1 MKALVLV
8 LSGDVER
15 AREWLQQKYA
25 RATIEFLSRYELENK
40 SAAQRL
46 SIVRRLRP
54 DVFVIVTERLVW
66 QRGQNSL
73 FAFGALARARRVAMI
88 DSRGNVREESRAAIL
103 SRTPAR
109 LASESAASAA
119 AIARSRGQLKKLERA
134 VADRPG
140 IKIDSAGRDLK
151 IAYLRSTPSP
161 GSHAGGAATHINGF
175 LNAATDHGA
184 RVDVISNDY
193 IAGLDESRLTLID
206 PEPIGSTRA
215 AFDLRNNL
223 IFSGGVR
230 RELQRAAAD
239 LIYQRYGR
247 FTWAGV
253 EASLLTGA
261 PLFLE
266 YNGSEVWI
274 GKHWDMSGMIP
285 LLERFEALNLAAAVR
300 IFVVSEVERQNLLR
314 INVPE
319 EKIIVNPN
327 GVDTETFRPG
337 IGGAA
342 VRREFE
348 IPDNEIV
355 AGFVGTFGPW
365 HGVLTLAEAI
375 ASMPPDSGVRF
386 LLIGAGRFRDEVERI
401 IRDAKR
407 EHQVIFAG
415 HVDHKKVPALL
426 DACDIL
432 LSPHVPLQDGS
443 DFFGSPTKLF
453 EYMAMGKGIVASRL
467 GQIGEVLSNEETALL
482 VDPANVQELSNA
494 VLRLTNSRDLRERL
508 GAAARRAAIE
518 RHTWKQNAQ
527 RVIDEYRALESQ
539 LWLGYL
545 RKKSPTEVGAL
556 TPDDRGF
563 ACSIEVAAINDLDEK
578 ERARE
583 QWGRIPPALS
593 TEAGKSLAR
602 ASFSMKSN
610 DIVIRITRHGCQ
622 R

>member
-8 LSGDVER
+8 LSGDAER
-15 AREWLQQKYA
+15 AREWLQRKYA
-25 RATIEFLSRYELENK
+25 HASIEFLSRSELENK

-46 SIVRRLRP
+46 SIVRKLRP
-54 DVFVIVTERLVW
+54 HVFVIVTERLVW
-66 QRGQNSL
+66 QRGQNAL
-73 FAFGALARARRVAMI
+73 FAFAALAGARRVAMI
-88 DSRGNVREESRAAIL
+88 DSRGSAREESRANIL

-119 AIARSRGQLKKLERA
+119 AIARSRRHLKKLERE
-134 VADRPG
+134 VANRSG
-140 IKIDSAGRDLK
+140 SKIASDKRDLSL
-151 IAYLRSTPSP
+151 AYLRSTPSP

-175 LNAATDHGA
+175 INAATNLGA
-184 RVDVISNDY
+184 RLNVISNDY
-193 IAGLDESRLTLID
+193 IAGLVESRLTLID

-223 IFSGGVR
+223 IFSAGVL
-230 RELQRAAAD
+230 RELERKPVD

-253 EASLLTGA
+253 EGSLRTAA

-285 LLERFEALNLAAAVR
+285 LLERFEALNLAAAAR

-319 EKIIVNPN
+319 AKIIVNPN
-327 GVDTETFRPG
+327 GVDTETFQPG
-337 IGGAA
+337 VGGAV
-342 VRREFE
+342 VRREFG
-348 IPDNEIV
+348 IPENEIV

-365 HGVLTLAEAI
+365 HGVLTLAQAI
-375 ASMPPDSGVRF
+375 ASMPPDSGVCF

-401 IRDAKR
+401 VRDAGR

-415 HVDHKKVPALL
+415 HVGHERVPALL

-432 LSPHVPLQDGS
+432 LSPHVPLEDGS

-467 GQIGEVLSNEETALL
+467 GQIGEVLAHEETGLL
-482 VDPANVQELSNA
+482 VEPGDVEELSDA
-494 VLRLTNSRDLRERL
+494 ILRLTQSPELRERL
-508 GAAARRAAIE
+508 GAAARRTATE

-527 RVIDEYRALESQ
+527 RVIGGYRALDYQ
-539 LWLGYL
+539 L
-545 RKKSPTEVGAL
+545 
-556 TPDDRGF
+556 
-563 ACSIEVAAINDLDEK
+563 
-578 ERARE
+578 
-583 QWGRIPPALS
+583 
-593 TEAGKSLAR
+593 
-602 ASFSMKSN
+602 
-610 DIVIRITRHGCQ
+610 
-622 R
+622 